1 MTTQTS
7 AKSQLLMA
15 PCGQRGMALIT
26 SMLLLIVV
34 TIMALSMFRS
44 YGIEE
49 RLAGNTRDKQRAI
62 NAAVSAQQY
71 AESWLASGAAP
82 PTGICPVGFV
92 PSSTSGEVCSKPAI
106 PIDFSVLPWQTG
118 VTYTQFT
125 SNAINGVSNVVSATG
140 TGDVVSGLGV
150 LTQSA
155 SYVQAPVFYITDLG
169 PNAGVPA
176 GEVYQVDALGFG
188 GQSNTVAVVEST
200 FVIGT
205 NTPNSLTGP

>member
-1 MTTQTS
+1 MTMQIHVKTQS
-7 AKSQLLMA
+7 PAA
-15 PCGQRGMALIT
+15 PHVQRGMALIT
-26 SMLLLIVV
+26 AMLLLIVV

-44 YGIEE
+44 YGVEE

-82 PTGICPVGFV
+82 ASGVCPVGFV
-92 PSSTSGEVCSKPAI
+92 PSLTSGEVCTPPPT
-106 PIDFSVLPWQTG
+106 PIDFTVLPWTTG

-125 SNAINGVSNVVSATG
+125 SNAVNGVSNVISATG
-140 TGDVVSGLGV
+140 TKDTLSAGGV

-169 PNAGVPA
+169 PNAGTPA

-205 NTPNSLTGP
+205 NTPTPLTGP

>member
-1 MTTQTS
+1 
-7 AKSQLLMA
+7 
-15 PCGQRGMALIT
+15 MALIT

-44 YGIEE
+44 YGVEE

-140 TGDVVSGLGV
+140 TADTA
-150 LTQSA
+150 TQSA
-155 SYVQAPVFYITDLG
+155 SYVQAPVFYVTDLG

-200 FVIGT
+200 FVIGA

>member
-1 MTTQTS
+1 MTTQTHPTTH
-7 AKSQLLMA
+7 SQST
-15 PCGQRGMALIT
+15 PYVQRGMALIT
-26 SMLLLIVV
+26 AMLLLIVV

-44 YGIEE
+44 YGVEE

-71 AESWLASGAAP
+71 AESWLASGTAP
-82 PTGICPVGFV
+82 ASGVCPVGLV

-106 PIDFSVLPWQTG
+106 PIDFTVLPWTTG

-125 SNAINGVSNVVSATG
+125 SNAINGVSNVISATG
-140 TGDVVSGLGV
+140 TADTA
-150 LTQSA
+150 TQSA
-155 SYVQAPVFYITDLG
+155 SYAQAPVFYVTDLG
-169 PNAGVPA
+169 PNAGTPA

-188 GQSNTVAVVEST
+188 GTTNTVAVVEST

>member
-1 MTTQTS
+1 MTTATH
-7 AKSQLLMA
+7 AKAQSPTA
-15 PCGQRGMALIT
+15 SHVQRGMALIT
-26 SMLLLIVV
+26 AMLLLVVV

-44 YGIEE
+44 YGVEE

-82 PTGICPVGFV
+82 ASGVCPVGLV
-92 PSSTSGEVCSKPAI
+92 PSSTSGEVCTPPPA
-106 PIDFSVLPWQTG
+106 PIDFTVLPWTTG

-125 SNAINGVSNVVSATG
+125 SNAINGVSNVISATG
-140 TGDVVSGLGV
+140 TKDTLSALGV
-150 LTQSA
+150 LTGSA

-169 PNAGVPA
+169 PNAGSPA

>member
-1 MTTQTS
+1 MTTHTS
-7 AKSQLLMA
+7 ANSQRPMA
-15 PCGQRGMALIT
+15 ACGQRGMALIT

-44 YGIEE
+44 YGVEE

-82 PTGICPVGFV
+82 ATGVCPVGFV
-92 PSSTSGEVCSKPAI
+92 PSLTSGEVCTAPAI
-106 PIDFSVLPWQTG
+106 PTDFSVLPWTTG

-125 SNAINGVSNVVSATG
+125 SNPINGFSNVVSATG
-140 TGDVVSGLGV
+140 TLETA
-150 LTQSA
+150 TQSA

-169 PNAGVPA
+169 PNAGFPA